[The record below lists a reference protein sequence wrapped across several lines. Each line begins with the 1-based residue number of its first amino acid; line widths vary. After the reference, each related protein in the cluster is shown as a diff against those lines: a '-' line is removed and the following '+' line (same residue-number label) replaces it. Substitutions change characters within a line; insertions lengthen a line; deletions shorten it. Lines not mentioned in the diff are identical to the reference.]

1 MITYLAKQLDWN
13 HMTIMCLSRSK
24 NYCDLRIEHMNELS
38 TWSSRETAVVPN
50 VMLKKR
56 WVFGSGST
64 FDSLPLIYIGFG
76 WRTMYFKAIA
86 TTVAKSW
93 IRMSTSFGCW
103 LWWPLCTKNAP
114 SELDSTMWLF
124 LFLVANF
131 VMDPSVGLL
140 LVWMTK
146 ITIDSGWITGV
157 FWHTHKVESAYNGHF
172 EAHLK
177 MLKNILWDLWEISEP
192 TRLMHLSSWSFD
204 IMWCGCHSTKVEV
217 SL

>member
-1 MITYLAKQLDWN
+1 
-13 HMTIMCLSRSK
+13 
-24 NYCDLRIEHMNELS
+24 
-38 TWSSRETAVVPN
+38 
-50 VMLKKR
+50 MLKKW
-56 WVFGSGST
+56 WVFGTGST
-64 FDSLPLIYIGFG
+64 FDSLPLIYVGFG

-114 SELDSTMWLF
+114 SELDSTMRLF

-131 VMDPSVGLL
+131 VMDPSVRVL

-177 MLKNILWDLWEISEP
+177 MVKKYSLGFMGDQWTYEANALEFMKFRHYVMW
-192 TRLMHLSSWSFD
+192 MSFYESRGLFV
-204 IMWCGCHSTKVEV
+204 M
-217 SL
+217 